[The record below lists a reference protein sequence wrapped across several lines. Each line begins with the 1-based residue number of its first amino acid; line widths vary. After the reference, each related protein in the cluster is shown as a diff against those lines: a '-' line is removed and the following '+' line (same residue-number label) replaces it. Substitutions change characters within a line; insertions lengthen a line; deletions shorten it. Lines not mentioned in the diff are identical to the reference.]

1 MVEAM
6 SKFSKLSN
14 LLSNFTKVNYRRTFM
29 WLQRRC
35 KAIVVAESD
44 SFTVRNRKKIAK
56 NEKIKI
62 QLTLMN

>member
-14 LLSNFTKVNYRRTFM
+14 LLSNFTKVNYRRTSM

-44 SFTVRNRKKIAK
+44 SPYEIGKR
-56 NEKIKI
+56 
-62 QLTLMN
+62 